1 MFINIKETIYQKL
14 RNSNGN
20 TFSLTPPHVLFSN
33 QVWTAASKDRM
44 LTTLFSTKMD
54 AAKRE
59 TFFEKHNHMHIN
71 IPRVPSLLPSLYI
84 KNIKN
89 PRPIRKFKHARHVDR
104 QLCIFFVQ
112 ILKAVSISFINWSEN
127 FILRGWFQIYSVNN
141 NTLYLWSQYFNKQ
154 GCDFTVC
161 SGVEWNAFNILKF
174 NILSPH
180 YVRHYCACIECQ
192 TF

>member
-1 MFINIKETIYQKL
+1 MFINIKQTIYQKL

-71 IPRVPSLLPSLYI
+71 IPRVPSLLPSPLYKKHKKPEADKKI
-84 KNIKN
+84 QA
-89 PRPIRKFKHARHVDR
+89 RKTR
-104 QLCIFFVQ
+104 
-112 ILKAVSISFINWSEN
+112 
-127 FILRGWFQIYSVNN
+127 
-141 NTLYLWSQYFNKQ
+141 
-154 GCDFTVC
+154 
-161 SGVEWNAFNILKF
+161 
-174 NILSPH
+174 
-180 YVRHYCACIECQ
+180 
-192 TF
+192 